1 MHGEEGDGDFA
12 EKRLKMLEVDEGW
25 SVKVEDEEF
34 WESLLEVTDEFSE
47 ISERDKSAGFW
58 WFLRECPT
66 NKNLVSLHY
75 IVG

>member
-47 ISERDKSAGFW
+47 ISEREKSEVFW

-66 NKNLVSLHY
+66 KKNLVSLYY